1 MEYSPWAKINK
12 SPKEK
17 QALID
22 APVPTSARSLYAKT
36 YAKHGKTIGQS
47 KDAESKAY
55 EAVEK
60 KHGKEMR
67 EKLKAFHG
75 ANERGENDEKKSE
88 STPHGIK
95 PNIDWYKKG
104 GKISTA
110 EHGNP
115 KHKHC
120 W

>member
-22 APVPTSARSLYAKT
+22 APPPKLSDEDRKLFKSSYNKESVDKEINRSKQKIGSSEAK
-36 YAKHGKTIGQS
+36 AIHGL
-47 KDAESKAY
+47 
-55 EAVEK
+55 
-60 KHGKEMR
+60 
-67 EKLKAFHG
+67 LKGRHA
-75 ANERGENDEKKSE
+75 
-88 STPHGIK
+88 
-95 PNIDWYKKG
+95 KG
-104 GKISTA
+104 GSISTA
-110 EHGNP
+110 EHSNP

>member
-1 MEYSPWAKINK
+1 MEYSPWSKINK

-22 APVPTSARSLYAKT
+22 APIHTYNKQSVDKEISRSKP
-36 YAKHGKTIGQS
+36 KIGAS
-47 KDAESKAY
+47 ESKAIH
-55 EAVEK
+55 AL
-60 KHGKEMR
+60 
-67 EKLKAFHG
+67 LKGRHA
-75 ANERGENDEKKSE
+75 
-88 STPHGIK
+88 
-95 PNIDWYKKG
+95 KG

>member
-22 APVPTSARSLYAKT
+22 APVPSYNK
-36 YAKHGKTIGQS
+36 
-47 KDAESKAY
+47 
-55 EAVEK
+55 EAVDKEIKRSSEK
-60 KHGKEMR
+60 IGSSEAKAIHGL
-67 EKLKAFHG
+67 LKGRHA
-75 ANERGENDEKKSE
+75 
-88 STPHGIK
+88 
-95 PNIDWYKKG
+95 KG

-115 KHKHC
+115 KCKNC